1 MIKKQENGSWLV
13 DIQPGGRGNK
23 RYRKTFKT
31 KSEALAFDRK
41 LQAKLIDDPLF
52 VLPKRD
58 NRRLSE
64 ILGMW
69 NHSIAPTIVTGK
81 QVHQRLMAATLAMGD
96 PVLSG
101 SLGSAFAEYRVNRLA
116 NGINQA
122 TLNKELLA
130 FKSVFTQLE
139 KIGKWS
145 GQNPFGALRI
155 VKTQQPKMSY
165 LTVEQINRLMQSLSE
180 SSSDAYIVALICLST
195 GCRWREAQHLT
206 LSDIR
211 PGLITFGKTKSK
223 KARSVPISEA
233 LYKTLFD
240 ILSQR
245 RLTDCYTS
253 FSRVLRETGI
263 DLPEGQRTHVL
274 RHTFASYFMMSRG
287 NILTLQKV
295 LGHSSLEMTMRYA
308 HLSPDYLQEVLE
320 KNPALTI
327 GCQNDKTALTT
338 EIPSQ

>member
-1 MIKKQENGSWLV
+1 MIKKQDDGCWLV

-31 KSEALAFDRK
+31 KSEALSFERK
-41 LQAKLIDDPLF
+41 MQAKLIDDPLF
-52 VLPKRD
+52 ILPKRD
-58 NRRLSE
+58 YRRLSE
-64 ILGMW
+64 ILEIW
-69 NHSIAPTIVTGK
+69 SHSVAPTIVTGK
-81 QVHQRLMAATLAMGD
+81 QVHQRLLAATRAMGD

-101 SLGSAFAEYRVNRLA
+101 SLGSAFAEYRVKRLA

-130 FKSVFTQLE
+130 FKSVFAQLE

-165 LTVEQINRLMQSLSE
+165 LTAEQVIKLMESLAQ
-180 SSSDAYIVALICLST
+180 SSSDAYVVAWVCLST

-211 PGLITFGKTKSK
+211 PGMVTFGKTKSK
-223 KARSVPISEA
+223 KSRSVPVAAS
-233 LYKTLFD
+233 LYTTLND

-245 RLTDCYTS
+245 RLTDCYTA

-263 DLPEGQRTHVL
+263 DLPDGQRTHVL
-274 RHTFASYFMMSRG
+274 RHTFASHFMMNRG

-295 LGHSSLEMTMRYA
+295 LGHASLEMTMRYA

-320 KNPALTI
+320 KNPALSI
-327 GCQNDKTALTT
+327 GCQNAKAV
-338 EIPSQ
+338 